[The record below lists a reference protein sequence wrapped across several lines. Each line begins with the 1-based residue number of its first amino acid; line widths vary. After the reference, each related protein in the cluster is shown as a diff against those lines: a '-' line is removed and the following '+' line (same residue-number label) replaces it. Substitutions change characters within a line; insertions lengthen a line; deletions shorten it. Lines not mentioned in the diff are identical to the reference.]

1 MKRTKV
7 KNLAKQIR
15 GVSYKPED
23 LHDSL
28 DEDSVILLRANN
40 IDEGKINFD
49 DVVYVDKSKVSD
61 EQYLKVGDVLIC
73 ASSGSKQLVGKA
85 ASVVFDSPCTFGAF
99 CKVVRPNNNVA
110 DYLGKYFQSG
120 VYRRKISEVAIGANI
135 NNIRNEH
142 IDSLELPIYE
152 PAQAQK
158 IVEKIGLLQNI
169 IDNRKCELSKLDEL
183 IKARFV
189 EMFGDPEYNTLDWPV
204 KKLNALCN
212 VGSSKRIYQE
222 EQTMDGIPFW
232 RISDLIAKM
241 DTGNVESSLYIPE
254 IKYEELKKQGLV
266 PEPGD
271 ILVTSRGTL
280 GRCYIISP
288 NDRFYFQDGMISW
301 LSRYADE
308 ITPVYI
314 QYLFDM
320 PGFRKQIDSMQ
331 AGSTVA
337 YLSIAMLKKLNIMLP
352 DRERQEQFACFVAQ
366 VDKSKVAIQAALDKA
381 QLLFDSLM
389 HEYFE

>member
-152 PAQAQK
+152 PAQAQR

-189 EMFGDPEYNTLDWPV
+189 EMFGDPISNDKGWNTDPLTAV
-204 KKLNALCN
+204 C
-212 VGSSKRIYQE
+212 SRIY
-222 EQTMDGIPFW
+222 G
-232 RISDLIAKM
+232 
-241 DTGNVESSLYIPE
+241 G
-254 IKYEELKKQGLV
+254 
-266 PEPGD
+266 
-271 ILVTSRGTL
+271 GTP
-280 GRCYIISP
+280 S
-288 NDRFYFQDGMISW
+288 
-301 LSRYADE
+301 
-308 ITPVYI
+308 
-314 QYLFDM
+314 
-320 PGFRKQIDSMQ
+320 
-331 AGSTVA
+331 
-337 YLSIAMLKKLNIMLP
+337 
-352 DRERQEQFACFVAQ
+352 
-366 VDKSKVAIQAALDKA
+366 KS
-381 QLLFDSLM
+381 
-389 HEYFE
+389 HPEYFKGSIPWVSPKDMKSEIESV

>member
-49 DVVYVDKSKVSD
+49 DVVYVDRSKVSD

-85 ASVVFDSPCTFGAF
+85 ASVAFDSPCTFGAF

-152 PAQAQK
+152 PAQAQR
-158 IVEKIGLLQNI
+158 IVKKIGLLQNI

-189 EMFGDPEYNTLDWPV
+189 EMFGDPDTNPMHWSEQQLSE
-204 KKLNALCN
+204 KLNVLGGYAFKSDRFSETGEIPVLRIGN
-212 VGSSKRIYQE
+212 INAGFFKPVNMVFWEEDENLERYIMYPGDLVMSLTGTVGKDDY
-222 EQTMDGIPFW
+222 
-232 RISDLIAKM
+232 
-241 DTGNVESSLYIPE
+241 GNVCILGKEYS
-254 IKYEELKKQGLV
+254 KYYLNQRNAKLELKDGLDKYYLSQLLRFEKIKKRLTGISRGV
-266 PEPGD
+266 RQANISNRD
-271 ILVTSRGTL
+271 ILGLRVP
-280 GRCYIISP
+280 IPPI
-288 NDRFYFQDGMISW
+288 
-301 LSRYADE
+301 
-308 ITPVYI
+308 
-314 QYLFDM
+314 
-320 PGFRKQIDSMQ
+320 
-331 AGSTVA
+331 
-337 YLSIAMLKKLNIMLP
+337 
-352 DRERQEQFACFVAQ
+352 ERQEQFADFVAQ
-366 VDKSKVAIQAALDKA
+366 VDKSKVAVQAALDKA

-389 HEYFE
+389 QEYFG

>member
-152 PAQAQK
+152 PAQAQR

-189 EMFGDPEYNTLDWPV
+189 EMFGDPISNDKGWNTDPLTAVCSRIYGGGTPSKSHPEYFKGSIPWVSPKDMKSDVITDSIDHITKEAIANSTTNLVPKGSVLMVIRSGILKHDLPVSINAVPVTINQDMNAAKEAFAEYLNNTSLDSRQIYFVNQIVEYIVHNGMMKDLSVLQEAPFNAMGSVVEIFTDLSVWMGIRSAIERV
-204 KKLNALCN
+204 NANALA
-212 VGSSKRIYQE
+212 V
-222 EQTMDGIPFW
+222 
-232 RISDLIAKM
+232 
-241 DTGNVESSLYIPE
+241 
-254 IKYEELKKQGLV
+254 
-266 PEPGD
+266 
-271 ILVTSRGTL
+271 
-280 GRCYIISP
+280 
-288 NDRFYFQDGMISW
+288 
-301 LSRYADE
+301 
-308 ITPVYI
+308 
-314 QYLFDM
+314 
-320 PGFRKQIDSMQ
+320 
-331 AGSTVA
+331 
-337 YLSIAMLKKLNIMLP
+337 
-352 DRERQEQFACFVAQ
+352 
-366 VDKSKVAIQAALDKA
+366 
-381 QLLFDSLM
+381 
-389 HEYFE
+389 

>member
-40 IDEGKINFD
+40 IDDGKINFD

-61 EQYLKVGDVLIC
+61 EHYLKVGDVLIC

-99 CKVVRPNNNVA
+99 CKVVRPNTNVA

-152 PAQAQK
+152 PAQAQR

-189 EMFGDPEYNTLDWPV
+189 EMFGDPETNPKDWIKRPLADV
-204 KKLNALCN
+204 ITTANNGMARRGNDEDGNIVMRLVELQDGYIDYSNPNRIVLTEAEKKRYLLKDKDFLFARVNGNPDN
-212 VGSSKRIYQE
+212 VGRCAVFYDIGEPVFHNDHIIRVHFNDDALEGAFASALLNSEYGKRQLKNQIKTSAGQYTVSQ
-222 EQTMDGIPFW
+222 DGIGAIVTILPP
-232 RISDLIAKM
+232 I
-241 DTGNVESSLYIPE
+241 E
-254 IKYEELKKQGLV
+254 IQ
-266 PEPGD
+266 
-271 ILVTSRGTL
+271 R
-280 GRCYIISP
+280 
-288 NDRFYFQDGMISW
+288 
-301 LSRYADE
+301 
-308 ITPVYI
+308 
-314 QYLFDM
+314 
-320 PGFRKQIDSMQ
+320 
-331 AGSTVA
+331 
-337 YLSIAMLKKLNIMLP
+337 
-352 DRERQEQFACFVAQ
+352 QFAAFVAQ
-366 VDKSKVAIQAALDKA
+366 VDKSKVAVHKALDEA
-381 QLLFDSLM
+381 QLLFDSVM
-389 HEYFE
+389 QDYFE